1 MLMLLSVSRVSACSG
16 LGIVIWPV
24 LMILI
29 VTTIDV
35 YLAMYKGLDLIEPDE
50 RAVRRNWLPRKRAR
64 DVEPISSDSA

>member
-1 MLMLLSVSRVSACSG
+1 M
-16 LGIVIWPV
+16 IWPV

-35 YLAMYKGLDLIEPDE
+35 YLAMYKGVDLIEPDE